1 MAVRQEQVTL
11 SEAQLRFLAENPFV
25 GVLTTLRRDGSPHST
40 VVWVDVQDGVVSF
53 NTEEGRAKV
62 RHVDDDP
69 RVALLVLDPSD
80 PYKWVSITGTTDI
93 TTEGATRA
101 DRQAGE
107 EVPRRG
113 RVPVGEPRQ
122 AAAQGADRADARRL
136 VRLRLGL
143 LQVA

>member
-80 PYKWVSITGTTDI
+80 PYKWVSITGTTDV
-93 TTEGATRA
+93 TTEGAREQIDKLA
-101 DRQAGE
+101 KEYLGE
-107 EVPRRG
+107 DEYPWAN
-113 RVPVGEPRQ
+113 P
-122 AAAQGADRADARRL
+122 DKRRL
-136 VRLRLGL
+136 KVLIEPMHVDSCGFD
-143 LQVA
+143 

>member
-1 MAVRQEQVTL
+1 MAVRQEQATL

-40 VVWVDVQDGVVSF
+40 VVWVDVEDAVVSF

-80 PYKWVSITGTTDI
+80 PYRWVSITGTTDI
-93 TTEGATRA
+93 TTESAREQIDKLAKKYLGQDEYPWANP
-101 DRQAGE
+101 DK
-107 EVPRRG
+107 
-113 RVPVGEPRQ
+113 
-122 AAAQGADRADARRL
+122 RRL
-136 VRLRLGL
+136 KVRIEPAHVDSSGFD
-143 LQVA
+143 